1 MRVLS
6 PYTQTVA
13 LTTIA
18 DLVFAG
24 GVVLAALALAGAVL
38 RRGSTQALVF
48 IVGLEAI
55 AAIAFWVAFAL
66 RHDRSLAVAAGG
78 LTACT
83 LVAGAAVLLRGALR
97 RVEATDARLAEAEAD
112 LLAVVERQKKVLSG
126 DLELTFAR
134 ARADSRS
141 LLEEQERQI
150 AEERRALVA
159 EREHDATAALGDKL
173 NQVQAQ
179 VEQRLAGWSQDLD
192 RAAETTKS
200 RIMELDQRQ
209 QQLLHEIELRLT
221 ADAERLAADS
231 EEQRAAVTRLRAELT
246 RTLDDALGLVKSEL
260 DAHAAERRR
269 ALHELETRLVRRE
282 RELTEQAQRE
292 ESDAAQRIKAGFED
306 VSRRQIE
313 QLERAVDRAVA
324 SHADEAAQRFAQLV
338 KTSREDAAKRLTREL
353 DRAVS
358 TFSREAETVLA
369 ERLAHVGDAGAQRLE
384 HRVADVASEL
394 ERRHDELVAA
404 HDLRLSELE
413 SDMRR
418 RIAELNADLDAER
431 GVIEARL
438 QELLRRYASAEAV
451 RGS

>member
-1 MRVLS
+1 
-6 PYTQTVA
+6 VA

-24 GVVLAALALAGAVL
+24 GVVLAAFALAAAAL
-38 RRGSTQALVF
+38 RRGPTRLLVASVC
-48 IVGLEAI
+48 IEAVAAVGI
-55 AAIAFWVAFAL
+55 WVAFAL

-83 LVAGAAVLLRGALR
+83 LAAGAALLLRRAQR
-97 RVEATDARLAEAEAD
+97 RVDAMDARLAEAQAD
-112 LLAVVERQKKVLSG
+112 LLGVVEREKKALSS
-126 DLELTFAR
+126 DLELTLAR

-150 AEERRALVA
+150 AEERRTLVA
-159 EREHDATAALGDKL
+159 EREHDATATLGDKL
-173 NQVQAQ
+173 SQIQAQ
-179 VEQRLAGWSQDLD
+179 VEQRLAEWSQDLD
-192 RAAETTKS
+192 RAGEATRA

-209 QQLLHEIELRLT
+209 QQLLREIELRLT
-221 ADAERLAADS
+221 ADAERLAAES
-231 EEQRAAVTRLRAELT
+231 EEQRAAVGRLRADLN
-246 RTLDDALGLVKSEL
+246 RTLEDALGVVRGEL
-260 DAHAAERRR
+260 EAHSAERRR
-269 ALHELETRLVRRE
+269 ALQELETRLARRE
-282 RELTEQAQRE
+282 RELSEQTQRE
-292 ESDAAQRIKAGFED
+292 EADAAQRVKAGFED

-358 TFSREAETVLA
+358 TFAREAETVLA
-369 ERLAHVGDAGAQRLE
+369 ERLAHVGDAGAQRLD
-384 HRVADVASEL
+384 HRVSDVAGEL

-404 HDLRLSELE
+404 QDLRFGELE

-418 RIAELNADLDAER
+418 RIDDLRADLDAER
-431 GVIEARL
+431 GVLEARL
-438 QELLRRYASAEAV
+438 QELLRRYASAAAV

>member
-1 MRVLS
+1 M
-6 PYTQTVA
+6 A

-18 DLVFAG
+18 DLLFAG
-24 GVVLAALALAGAVL
+24 GVVVAALALAGAAL
-38 RRGSTQALVF
+38 RRVPTSVLVAATT
-48 IVGLEAI
+48 LEAT
-55 AAIAFWVAFAL
+55 AAVGVWVAFAL
-66 RHDRSLAVAAGG
+66 RHDRSLAVAAAG

-83 LVAGAAVLLRGALR
+83 LAAGAAVLLNRALR
-97 RVEATDARLAEAEAD
+97 RVGAMDDRLAETQAD
-112 LLAVVERQKKVLSG
+112 LFAAVEREKTALGK
-126 DLELTFAR
+126 ELQLTLAR

-150 AEERRALVA
+150 AEERRTLVA
-159 EREHDATAALGDKL
+159 QWERDATAALGDKL

-179 VEQRLAGWSQDLD
+179 VEQQLAGWSQDLD
-192 RAAETTKS
+192 RIAEATRL
-200 RIMELDQRQ
+200 RIAELEQRQ
-209 QQLLHEIELRLT
+209 QQVLREIELRLT
-221 ADAERLAADS
+221 ADADRLSAES
-231 EEQRAAVTRLRAELT
+231 EEQRAVVARLRTELN
-246 RTLDDALGLVKSEL
+246 RTLDDALGLVRSEL

-269 ALHELETRLVRRE
+269 ALHELEERMARRE
-282 RELTEQAQRE
+282 RELTEQTQRE
-292 ESDAAQRIKAGFED
+292 EVDAVQRVKAGFED

-338 KTSREDAAKRLTREL
+338 KTSREDAAKRLAREL
-353 DRAVS
+353 DRTVS

-384 HRVADVASEL
+384 HRVSNVAKEL

-404 HDLRLSELE
+404 QDLRLSELE

-418 RIAELNADLDAER
+418 RIEDLRADVEAER
-431 GVIEARL
+431 GVLEARL
-438 QELLRRYASAEAV
+438 QELLRRYASAATV